1 MIFYEKTCLFIG
13 AAGVGGGLV
22 VPPVG
27 GGLVALPVG
36 GGLVAPPVGG
46 GLIAPGGLV
55 APPVLPVPVQFAQGK
70 SNYNLRCP
78 FAT

>member
-13 AAGVGGGLV
+13 AAPGGVGGLV
-22 VPPVG
+22 APPDGVG

-36 GGLVAPPVGG
+36 GGLVA
-46 GLIAPGGLV
+46 
-55 APPVLPVPVQFAQGK
+55 APPVLPVPAQFAQGK